1 MQATVDNY
9 NSTVLLAVQE
19 VETAMSAYKNAV
31 KQLVFLRELVNQ
43 GQITLDLSIDL
54 YKNGLVDF
62 QTVLDAQRQAL
73 SYQNTLEETRGSS
86 AQALVKLYQALGGGW
101 SYNNQ

>member
-1 MQATVDNY
+1 MEAAVDSY
-9 NSTVLLAVQE
+9 NSTVLMAVQE
-19 VETAMSAYKNAV
+19 VETAMSSYKNSV
-31 KQLVFLRELVNQ
+31 KQLVFLQELVNQ

-73 SYQNTLEETRGSS
+73 SYQNTLEETRGSL
-86 AQALVKLYQALGGGW
+86 AKALVNLYQALGGGW
-101 SYNNQ
+101 SNNQ